1 MTEPTRVRIRTYVFE
16 HPGVHFSGL
25 VRRLDLAPGQI
36 QYHLRRLVDADAV
49 VRESYYGRTHYY
61 PSDADPW
68 SRGVLALLRRETARD
83 VVFDLLEHGPS
94 RPADVAAR
102 VGIARS
108 TLEWHLDHLVEQAVV
123 RKRRDDAD
131 RVTLVLE
138 RPERTVDLLSV
149 VEPSLPERM
158 VDRFER
164 LVDQLVSDR

>member
-1 MTEPTRVRIRTYVFE
+1 MSDPTRVRIRTFVAE

-36 QYHLRRLVDADAV
+36 QYHLRRLADADTV

-61 PSDADPW
+61 PSDAGPW

-94 RPADVAAR
+94 RPDDVATR
-102 VGIARS
+102 VGVARS

-138 RPERTVDLLSV
+138 RPERTVDLLAV

-164 LVDQLVSDR
+164 LVDQLFADQ